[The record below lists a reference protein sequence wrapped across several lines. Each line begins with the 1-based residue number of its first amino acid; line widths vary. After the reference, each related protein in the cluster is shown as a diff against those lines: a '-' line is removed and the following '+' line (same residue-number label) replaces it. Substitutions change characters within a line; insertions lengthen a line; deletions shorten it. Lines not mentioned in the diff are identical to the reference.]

1 MTLVFGILGLF
12 ELVRGGTIV
21 EMNAINMAH
30 PSAELRGLEFPE
42 FVVILV
48 IVGVILLL
56 RFRRR

>member
-1 MTLVFGILGLF
+1 
-12 ELVRGGTIV
+12 
-21 EMNAINMAH
+21 MNAINMAH
-30 PSAELRGLEFPE
+30 PIAGLRGLEFPE